1 MLETLH
7 GRLKWKQ
14 TDEGIFVAIPA
25 RRGALTHLYGPLVG
39 IWLIAAAIRYSHL
52 FKAQQLESTEVTLQ
66 LIAVGIYAFGFI
78 FAVCW
83 LVWTFSNETTLIVD
97 PEKITIQRRVIGIEI
112 SSFSFPIS
120 DVRGLRFI
128 PPIGSWVSP
137 GETDPKTS
145 KIQFQSGGKTQ
156 LLAAGVTEK
165 EAMALFAA
173 MNRVY
178 KSADYLHI
186 EVALAAIDM

>member
-1 MLETLH
+1 LLETLH

-14 TDEGIFVAIPA
+14 THEGIFVAIPA

-66 LIAVGIYAFGFI
+66 LIAVGIYVFGFI

-83 LVWTFSNETTLIVD
+83 LVWTFSNETTLIID
-97 PEKITIQRRVIGIEI
+97 PEKITIQRRVIAVEL
-112 SSFSFPIS
+112 SSVSFPITE
-120 DVRGLRFI
+120 VRSLRFI
-128 PPIGSWVSP
+128 PPTGSWASL

-145 KIQFQSGGKTQ
+145 KIQFQAGGKTQ
-156 LLAAGVTEK
+156 IFAAGVTEK
-165 EAMALFAA
+165 EAMALFAS

-178 KSADYLHI
+178 KSIDYLHV
-186 EVALAAIDM
+186 EVALATYDI